1 MGEALLLEVRA
12 FMRAPGAELCFWHM
26 SFVLAVGRKSTF
38 RITSITSIKL
48 LHKLRLLCFSKQI
61 QNTFRGQDFMQNR

>member
-12 FMRAPGAELCFWHM
+12 FMRAPDAELCFWHM
-26 SFVLAVGRKSTF
+26 SFVLAVERKSTF
-38 RITSITSIKL
+38 RIAIKL
-48 LHKLRLLCFSKQI
+48 LHKLQLLCFSKQI